1 MLRLA
6 QCSFSFR
13 VDVGSVFA
21 KISTH
26 VPVAQLDR
34 AFACGAKGRWFESS
48 RAYHDFMKMTKNGFL
63 GAVFLLGLILS
74 YLD

>member
-6 QCSFSFR
+6 RCSFSFR
-13 VDVGSVFA
+13 VDSESDFSFE
-21 KISTH
+21 ISTH

-48 RAYHDFMKMTKNGFL
+48 RAYHDLVKMSKIGLF
-63 GAVFLLGLILS
+63 GAVF
-74 YLD
+74 